1 MKMKK
6 LLLIALTSLLT
17 VGAAAPALALG
28 PLDVDAELPLYSKY
42 VWRGMTNTDDYVL
55 QPSLLIGIFGF
66 QLGVWTNMD
75 LTDINDDEGE
85 FKEIDYTLGYKLGLA
100 IIELGAGFIHYQ
112 YPEIP
117 RDDTTEFY
125 ISGKVNILLSP
136 SLVIYQDID
145 HYKGGYWAA
154 SVGHGFGLG
163 ESAKIDVTAGLGLGS
178 KNYIEGYFPVDPG
191 LPWDPEFSTGTS
203 ATDYYIDAKLPFHPI
218 PFLTIAPSV
227 TWTALLGDA
236 KDSVAAVPDDLV
248 YAGRTSAFY
257 WGLSAKF
264 SF

>member
-1 MKMKK
+1 MKK
-6 LLLIALTSLLT
+6 LLLIALTGLLT
-17 VGAAAPALALG
+17 IGATAPALALG

-55 QPSLLIGIFGF
+55 QPSLKIGVFGF
-66 QLGVWTNMD
+66 ELGVWSNMD

-100 IIELGAGFIHYQ
+100 IVELGAGFIHYQ
-112 YPEIP
+112 YPEIE

-125 ISGKVNILLSP
+125 LSGKVNVILSP
-136 SLVIYQDID
+136 SLAIYQDID
-145 HYKGGYWAA
+145 KYKGAYWAA
-154 SVGHGFGLG
+154 SVGHGFEMG
-163 ESAKIDVTAGLGLGS
+163 ESAKIDLTAGLGLGS
-178 KNYIEGYFPVDPG
+178 KSFIEGYYPVNPG
-191 LPWDPEFSTGTS
+191 LPWNPDFSTGS
-203 ATDYYIDAKLPFHPI
+203 SPTDYYIDARLPFHPI

-227 TWTALLGDA
+227 TWTSLLGDA
-236 KDSVAAVPDDLV
+236 KDSGAAVPEGAV
-248 YAGRTSAFY
+248 YAGNTDAFY

>member
-1 MKMKK
+1 MKK
-6 LLLIALTSLLT
+6 LLLIALTGLLT
-17 VGAAAPALALG
+17 VGATAPALALG

-55 QPSLLIGIFGF
+55 QPSLLVGIFGF

-75 LTDINDDEGE
+75 LTDINEDVGE
-85 FKEIDYTLGYKLGLA
+85 FKEIDYTLGYNLGLA

-125 ISGKVNILLSP
+125 ISGKVNVLLSP
-136 SLVIYQDID
+136 SLVIYQDLD
-145 HYKGGYWAA
+145 QYKGGYWAA
-154 SVGHGFGLG
+154 SVGHGFGMG

-191 LPWDPEFSTGTS
+191 LSWDPEFSTGTS

-236 KDSVAAVPDDLV
+236 KDSVAAVPDGSF